1 MGFENVFYLENFEC
15 AGDEVL
21 VESSP
26 PASPNMAA
34 RLAGPTQG
42 AGAGGG
48 ASPST
53 VRELIV
59 IPEIPNSIHL
69 QHAIHQVSS
78 SVVEVNGDSS
88 GHSSPTT
95 EGQHTYITVSMQGA
109 WNHPVD
115 PLLVKAEE
123 QSDQESKCEGG
134 NGVNYHVQYVEP
146 QDIYT
151 QNHQPQMEQL
161 RSYPVYGVATVGG
174 AGGGG
179 DATAGWASAGS
190 ANTEYTAYGVVVASE
205 DAEAEAEAA
214 CASPSPSPAAG
225 TAPQPPRMPPATVQ
239 WLLDNYETAEG
250 VSLPRSTLYAH
261 YLRHCSAHRLEP
273 VNAASF
279 GKLIRS
285 VFVGLRTRRL
295 GTRGNSKYHY
305 YGIRAKH
312 GHAAPEQNA
321 DPVDEDA
328 KSDIVDNQEGRDRE
342 SDSSPAGVGGG
353 VGAAAAGGR
362 GGGGGGGA
370 AAALAGI
377 AHRQYLGAVTA
388 PEPPELQLDDLPD
401 DVPVAALQALRDH
414 HRAYGVEFL
423 EAAASL
429 DAGAAARARRS
440 FWRRARGALGRRAL
454 RRLAA
459 RRGVAR
465 WLRAADL
472 RLHQRAV
479 DMLLPDV
486 LRPIPPQLTQA
497 IRNFA
502 KSVEGALVAGGQGAG
517 GAAARAGAGAAA
529 ALAAALRRYTSLN
542 HLAQAAR
549 AVLTNH
555 NQIQQM
561 VSDLNR
567 VDFRVVREQAAWA
580 CSCGAGGAGGGALGG
595 AAGGAARLE
604 AEFKATLAR
613 GAALEQWAVWLDG
626 CVRAALAPH
635 ERRADY
641 EPRARRLLLDWS
653 FYSSLVIRELT
664 LRSAASFGSFH
675 LIRLLYDEYVS
686 YLIERRVAAH
696 HNTPP
701 IAVMQRVPEEEDDQ
715 SEDKES
721 SREGEDD
728 DDWEWEDEDEEEDE
742 PDVKKPKL
750 Q

>member
-1 MGFENVFYLENFEC
+1 MSEMGFENVFYLENFEC

-42 AGAGGG
+42 AGTGGG
-48 ASPST
+48 ASPNT

-69 QHAIHQVSS
+69 QHAIQQVSNT
-78 SVVEVNGDSS
+78 VVEVNGDSS
-88 GHSSPTT
+88 GHSSPTADA
-95 EGQHTYITVSMQGA
+95 QHTYITVSMQGA
-109 WNHPVD
+109 WNQPVE
-115 PLLVKAEE
+115 PQLVKAEQ

-174 AGGGG
+174 AT
-179 DATAGWASAGS
+179 DAADGWPPAAG
-190 ANTEYTAYGVVVASE
+190 YTAYGVVVAGE
-205 DAEAEAEAA
+205 DAEVEAEGEAA
-214 CASPSPSPAAG
+214 ASPPSPGAAAAAG
-225 TAPQPPRMPPATVQ
+225 GVAPPRMPPATVQ

-250 VSLPRSTLYAH
+250 VSLPRSTLYSH

-312 GHAAPEQNA
+312 LQHAADAADDDDKAELTEQESREPESQ
-321 DPVDEDA
+321 
-328 KSDIVDNQEGRDRE
+328 
-342 SDSSPAGVGGG
+342 SSPAAT
-353 VGAAAAGGR
+353 VGAGAGGAGGAGAGAGAAAGG
-362 GGGGGGGA
+362 
-370 AAALAGI
+370 ALAGI
-377 AHRQYLGAVTA
+377 AHRQYLGAAVA
-388 PEPPELQLDDLPD
+388 PDPPDLLLHSMPD
-401 DVPVAALQALRDH
+401 AAPALRDH
-414 HRAYGVEFL
+414 YRSYGAEFL
-423 EAAASL
+423 EAAAAL
-429 DAGAAARARRS
+429 EAGAAERARRS
-440 FWRRARGALGRRAL
+440 FWRRAAASLGRRAL
-454 RRLAA
+454 RRLAS
-459 RRGVAR
+459 RREFAA
-465 WLRAADL
+465 WLLRADL
-472 RLHQRAV
+472 RLHQCTV
-479 DMLLPDV
+479 DMLMPDV

-502 KSVEGALVAGGQGAG
+502 KSVESALVAGSAGAG
-517 GAAARAGAGAAA
+517 GAEGRAGRAGAAAAA

-561 VSDLNR
+561 VSDLSR

-580 CSCGAGGAGGGALGG
+580 CSCGRAEASSAGS
-595 AAGGAARLE
+595 AARLE

-613 GAALEQWAVWLDG
+613 GAALEQWALWLDG

-635 ERRADY
+635 ERRADF
-641 EPRARRLLLDWS
+641 ELRARRLLLDWS

-686 YLIERRVAAH
+686 YVIERRVAAFH
-696 HNTPP
+696 DTPP
-701 IAVMQRVPEEEDDQ
+701 IAVMQRLPEEDDDG
-715 SEDKES
+715 SEEKES
-721 SREGEDD
+721 SHEDEEDD
-728 DDWEWEDEDEEEDE
+728 DWDWEDEDEEDE
-742 PDVKKPKL
+742 EPEAKRTKL
-750 Q
+750 H